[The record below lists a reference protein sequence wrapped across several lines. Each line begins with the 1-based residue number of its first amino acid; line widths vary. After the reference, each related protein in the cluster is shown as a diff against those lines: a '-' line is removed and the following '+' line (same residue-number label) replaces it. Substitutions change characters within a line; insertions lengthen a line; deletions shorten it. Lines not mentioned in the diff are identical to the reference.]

1 MDYSSAQI
9 PKTFGDYQLKNII
22 QRHQASVVTL
32 VYSEKKKQYFAAKIF
47 FRKLLK
53 DEFQLQILEK
63 ELRIMERIK
72 HENIVNFEEIIYT
85 DELII
90 VVMEFIERFLNER
103 IYHGTNISEA
113 HFYNLLNQIVTA
125 IEYLH
130 ERGIAHRDIKLDNIG
145 ITFDNKIKLIDFGI
159 SSIKESHSIDS
170 LRTTFCGTL
179 EYIAPEI
186 LRGESYDAKAAD
198 VWSLGVVA
206 YVLATGNLP
215 FTGTDKLLIHNILN
229 AEYTFPTTVNQDIA
243 NLIRSM
249 LQLNPSQR
257 PTIEQL
263 HKMLPTPSTIKP
275 KENMHHLPLSK
286 KDLIKKPQIRLTS
299 LNLKTNQINL
309 SSAKY
314 TRISISGKISLD

>member
-1 MDYSSAQI
+1 MSYSSAQI
-9 PKTFGDYQLKNII
+9 PKSFGDYQLKNII
-22 QRHQASVVTL
+22 QRHQSSLVAL

-47 FRKLLK
+47 FRNLLQ
-53 DEFQLQILEK
+53 DSFQLQILEK

-85 DELII
+85 DDLII

-103 IYHGTNISEA
+103 IYHGSNISES
-113 HFYNLLNQIVTA
+113 HFFNMLGQIVSA
-125 IEYLH
+125 ISYLH

-145 ITFDNKIKLIDFGI
+145 ITFDNKIKLIDFGM

-198 VWSLGVVA
+198 IWSLGVVA

-215 FTGTDKLLIHNILN
+215 FTGTEKLLIHSILSC
-229 AEYTFPTTVNQDIA
+229 EYSFPSFVSEEVKTLV
-243 NLIRSM
+243 RSM
-249 LQLNPSQR
+249 LQLDPTKR
-257 PTIEQL
+257 PTIDQIQKMIPTNIPLKQMGQL
-263 HKMLPTPSTIKP
+263 
-275 KENMHHLPLSK
+275 HHLPLSK

-299 LNLKTNQINL
+299 PNLKTSQINL
-309 SSAKY
+309 SSSKY